1 MKKTGSKI
9 LFYSIFG
16 LILMLSVTLVKNVIR
31 TNQIREQI
39 EAEKVKIAKIQAEN
53 DKLASEVANTQ
64 SAEFIEREMR
74 NKLGLGKEGEAIVVL
89 PDPDALRKLAPVIPV
104 EVDTLPDPNW
114 RKWVHLFT
122 SK

>member
-53 DKLASEVANTQ
+53 DKLASEVAQTQ

-74 NKLGLGKEGEAIVVL
+74 NKLGLGKEGEAVVVL
-89 PDPDALRKLAPVIPV
+89 PDSDVLRKLAPVIPV

-114 RKWVHLFT
+114 RKWLKLFI
-122 SK
+122 

>member
-1 MKKTGSKI
+1 MKKTGPKI
-9 LFYSIFG
+9 LFYSILG

-74 NKLGLGKEGEAIVVL
+74 NKLGLGKEGEAVVVL
-89 PDPDALRKLAPVIPV
+89 PDPDALRKLVPVVPV